1 VEADPERDRNRPFI
15 EKPEWLPELDV
26 RTAKDGI
33 TTMANTRRKT
43 AGIDTS
49 KLKLDVALVHD
60 AAILEVE
67 NASQGFKE
75 LTTWLKRK
83 RGYSITSVGNQ
94 WLSGSPG
101 SRSISRTGLR
111 LPSSGG
117 AERRSMS
124 ISWIRPTIV
133 SPSIRSR

>member
-75 LTTWLKRK
+75 LTTWL
-83 RGYSITSVGNQ
+83 
-94 WLSGSPG
+94 
-101 SRSISRTGLR
+101 
-111 LPSSGG
+111 
-117 AERRSMS
+117 
-124 ISWIRPTIV
+124 
-133 SPSIRSR
+133 